1 MRSTRSILI
10 AAVAAASLLAPAS
23 AMAGDDPAPDGTLPP
38 AFTLPAPTPVTDVAT
53 AETFTQNYASR
64 NAPRFLGSDR
74 RRTRVTDVQARCLEH
89 PVIADRFGCIFTL
102 RASVW
107 ERGRNW
113 GHSSRLKSRHGDDH
127 GNRGRDRRVRVRNFG
142 CLGALSI
149 TGGPTATPS
158 ATLRFV
164 ECARVPRGDYLAPE
178 PVV

>member
-23 AMAGDDPAPDGTLPP
+23 AMAGDPAPNQDLPP
-38 AFTLPAPTPVTDVAT
+38 AFVPPAPTPVTDVAT
-53 AETFTQNYASR
+53 AEAFTTQYATNNASR
-64 NAPRFLGSDR
+64 FLNSDR

-102 RASVW
+102 RAAVW
-107 ERGRNW
+107 ERSRW
-113 GHSSRLKSRHGDDH
+113 GHSARLKRHGNPH
-127 GNRGRDRRVRVRNFG
+127 PQSQPRRIRVRNFG

-149 TGGPTATPS
+149 TGGPTVTPS